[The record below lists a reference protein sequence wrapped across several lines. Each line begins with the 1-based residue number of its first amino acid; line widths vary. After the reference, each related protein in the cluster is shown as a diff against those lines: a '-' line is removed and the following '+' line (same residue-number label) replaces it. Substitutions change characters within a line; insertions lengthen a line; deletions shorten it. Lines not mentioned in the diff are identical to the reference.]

1 MRWLSI
7 LSCLCLASAA
17 SAARPAAHVPSD
29 PDQMLLVL
37 APAPADED
45 VAALLEHAARRGDRG
60 ALDRAARALERQ
72 ADRLPRA
79 RVQVLRAWIAQHRHD
94 FDAAR
99 VLLDARLADDPRDAD
114 ARALRA
120 RILLTTGQLRRAA
133 ADCAALALGVDAAR
147 GLVCTAALQ
156 QARGQPGAGRP
167 LVDRWLATAADA
179 DPQRPAALVLR
190 AELRAATGDASGAE
204 ADWRLAAALAPD
216 DVRVLASFARGL
228 RQLGR
233 PGDALAVLPDEPPTE
248 RLLLERAL
256 AAAAAGRGVEA
267 APLVE
272 RLRRLARLREQL
284 GSPMEARDEAERL
297 LLLEGEAAAALALAS
312 DNFARQRE
320 PEDVEL
326 LQRAALAAG
335 DARALAPLHAWR
347 EAEQVEVTP

>member
-1 MRWLSI
+1 MRWFLV
-7 LSCLCLASAA
+7 LLCLCMASAA
-17 SAARPAAHVPSD
+17 SAARPEAHEPAD
-29 PDQMLLVL
+29 PDRVLLVL
-37 APAPADED
+37 EPAPADD
-45 VAALLEHAARRGDRG
+45 DIAALLEHAARCGDRG

-72 ADRLPRA
+72 ADRLPPS
-79 RVQVLRAWIAQHRHD
+79 RVVLLRAWIAQHRHD
-94 FDAAR
+94 FDAALS
-99 VLLDARLADDPRDAD
+99 LLDARLAAEPDDAD

-120 RILLTTGQLRRAA
+120 RILLTTGRLRRAA
-133 ADCAALALGVDAAR
+133 ADCAALALGMDAAR
-147 GLVCTAALQ
+147 GLICTAALQ
-156 QARGQPGAGRP
+156 QARGRPTAGMP
-167 LVDRWLATAADA
+167 LVDRWLSAAADA
-179 DPQRPAALVLR
+179 DPQRPGALVLR
-190 AELRAATGDASGAE
+190 AELRAAAGDAAGAE

-233 PGDALAVLPDEPPTE
+233 PGDALAVLPAEPPTE

-256 AAAAAGRGVEA
+256 AAAAARRRAEA

-284 GSPMEARDEAERL
+284 DSPVEARDEAERL
-297 LLLEGEAAAALALAS
+297 LVLEGDPAAALALAS

-326 LQRAALAAG
+326 LQRAAAAAG

-347 EAEQVEVTP
+347 DAEQVEAAP